1 MKAIAAGIG
10 VVFLSPLLL
19 AGTAMM
25 VAAASSEAAE
35 TTSSFSN
42 CLHDVDTDAVTKQ
55 VTKIL
60 DGASGK
66 DVKVEG
72 LTLPAE
78 QVPNAQTIVATG
90 ISLDVP
96 QRGQIV
102 ALATAMQESR
112 LRNLG
117 SGDRD
122 SLGLFQQRPSQGWG
136 TAQQIRDPVYASER
150 FYKALLQVKGWQQMT
165 VTQAAQAVQAS
176 GFPDAYAQW
185 EPLATALQKAIAATF
200 PGGEKG
206 KPAKDGDKPKD
217 SKTPAS
223 GCGPAED
230 GSSYGRIPEGSVPK
244 GYTIP
249 KDADPK
255 ARKAIDWAMHQLG
268 TLYQWGGSCTAAHGP
283 DPMGRCDC
291 SSLMQQAYATAGI
304 KLTRTTY
311 TQVNEGKAV
320 SPDKLQP
327 GDLIFSRGTAAVPE
341 HVGMFM
347 GAGLVIEAPKTGK
360 PVRITPLKDWAILAV
375 RRVI

>member
-1 MKAIAAGIG
+1 MKAIAASIG
-10 VVFLSPLLL
+10 VVVLSPLLL

-25 VAAASSEAAE
+25 MA
-35 TTSSFSN
+35 TTSQAQTTTSFHA
-42 CLHDVDTDAVTKQ
+42 CIGDIDTDAVAKQ
-55 VTKIL
+55 VTRIL

-72 LTLPAE
+72 LTLPEE

-90 ISLDVP
+90 LSLEVP
-96 QRGQIV
+96 KRGQIV

-150 FYKALLQVKGWQQMT
+150 FYQELLKVSGWQQMT
-165 VTQAAQAVQAS
+165 VTQAAQAVQKS
-176 GFPDAYAQW
+176 GYPDAYAQW

-200 PGGEKG
+200 PGGEKD
-206 KPAKDGDKPKD
+206 KSAKDGDQ
-217 SKTPAS
+217 SKNTEIPAS
-223 GCGPAED
+223 GCGPSED

-255 ARKAIDWAMHQLG
+255 ARAAIAWAMHQLG
-268 TLYQWGGSCTAAHGP
+268 TMYQWGGTCTAAHGP

-291 SSLMQQAYATAGI
+291 SSLVQQAYAHASV

-320 SPDKLQP
+320 SRSKLQP
-327 GDLIFSRGTAAVPE
+327 GDLIFSRGTAQRPE

-347 GAGLVIEAPKTGK
+347 GQGLVIEAPKTGK

-375 RRVI
+375 RRVL

>member
-10 VVFLSPLLL
+10 VVVLSPLLL

-25 VAAASSEAAE
+25 MA
-35 TTSSFSN
+35 TTSQAQTTTSFHACIS
-42 CLHDVDTDAVTKQ
+42 DIDTDAVAKQ
-55 VTKIL
+55 VTRIL

-72 LTLPAE
+72 LPLPEE

-90 ISLDVP
+90 LSLEVP
-96 QRGQIV
+96 RRGQIV

-122 SLGLFQQRPSQGWG
+122 SLGLFQQRPSQSWG

-150 FYKALLQVKGWQQMT
+150 FYQELLKVSGWQQMT
-165 VTQAAQAVQAS
+165 VTQAAQAVQKS
-176 GFPDAYAQW
+176 GYPDAYAQW
-185 EPLATALQKAIAATF
+185 EPLATALQKAISATF
-200 PGGEKG
+200 PGGKD
-206 KPAKDGDKPKD
+206 KPAKDGDKAKD
-217 SKTPAS
+217 TDTPAV
-223 GCGPAED
+223 GCGPSED
-230 GSSYGRIPEGSVPK
+230 GSYYGRIPEGSVPK

-255 ARKAIDWAMHQLG
+255 ARAAIEWAMHQLG
-268 TLYQWGGSCTAAHGP
+268 TMYQWGGTCTAAHGP

-291 SSLMQQAYATAGI
+291 SSLMQQAYAHAGI

-320 SPDKLQP
+320 SPSNLQP
-327 GDLIFSRGTAAVPE
+327 GDMIFSRGTAQRPE
-341 HVGMFM
+341 HVGMFT
-347 GAGLVIEAPKTGK
+347 GRGLVIEAPKTGK

-375 RRVI
+375 RRVL